1 MNIQKITTSVH
12 PEFPNLIHVQI
23 KTSDGIV
30 GTGETY
36 YFGSTVAHFIHEYV
50 APALVGKSIIDPD
63 YISSLLTTYVGYNGS
78 GVETRA
84 RSAVDIALWDIRAQ
98 AEGVPVYKLL
108 GGTQAKQ
115 LKIYN
120 TCAGTSYMRK
130 SNQNSS
136 SWGLDTEETS
146 YQDLSRF
153 MEDAGGLATELLA
166 EGISA
171 MKIWPFDLYA
181 ERTRGLTISDEDL
194 ELALQPIR
202 DIRETVGSKMDI
214 MIEMHALWHVEPA
227 KKILNALKEFDIFW
241 VEDPLLPDMLDE
253 YSELRGNGLPK
264 IAHGETVASKFR
276 IKRLLEQNL
285 IDFLTLDLGWC
296 GGFTQGLLYSDL
308 ARKHGVQIA
317 PHDCTGPI
325 GLIAGSHLATAWGG
339 TTIQE
344 TVRAALRTWYPFIV
358 SDLPLVERGFLTLSG
373 QPGLGTS
380 LRPAYLK
387 DPPNN
392 VQSHSGL

>member
-12 PEFPNLIHVQI
+12 PEFPNLMHVQI
-23 KTSDGIV
+23 ETSDGIV

-36 YFGSTVAHFIHEYV
+36 YFGSSVAHFIHEYV
-50 APALVGKSIIDPD
+50 APTIVGQSALDPD

-78 GVETRA
+78 GIETRA

-98 AEGVPVYKLL
+98 IEGLPVYKLL
-108 GGTQAKQ
+108 GGSHAKE

-130 SNQNSS
+130 SNQSS
-136 SWGLDTEETS
+136 NSWGLDTEETS

-171 MKIWPFDLYA
+171 MKIWPFDLFA

-194 ELALQPIR
+194 DKALQPVR
-202 DIRETVGSKMDI
+202 DIREAVGLKMDI
-214 MIEMHALWHVEPA
+214 MIEMHALWHIEPA
-227 KKILNALKEFDIFW
+227 KKILAALKEFDIFW
-241 VEDPLLPDMLDE
+241 VEDPLIPDMLDE
-253 YSELRGNGLPK
+253 YGELRLSGFPK

-276 IKRLLEQNL
+276 VKRLLEQNL

-296 GGFTQGLLYSDL
+296 GGFTQGILYADL
-308 ARKHGVQIA
+308 AKKHGVQIA

-325 GLIAGSHLATAWGG
+325 GLIAGAHLATAWDGV
-339 TTIQE
+339 TIQE
-344 TVRAALRTWYPFIV
+344 TVRAALRTWYPIIV
-358 SDLPLVERGFLTLSG
+358 SELPLIEKGFLKLNG
-373 QPGLGTS
+373 KPGLGSS
-380 LRPAYLK
+380 LRPEYLN
-387 DPPNN
+387 DHRNQ
-392 VQSHSGL
+392 VQSYSGL